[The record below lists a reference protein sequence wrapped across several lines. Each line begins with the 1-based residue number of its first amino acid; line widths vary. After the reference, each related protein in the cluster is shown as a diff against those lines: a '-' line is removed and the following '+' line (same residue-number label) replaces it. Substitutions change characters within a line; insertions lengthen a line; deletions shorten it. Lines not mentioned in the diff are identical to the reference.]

1 MIINIILYTFSGI
14 SETSSQASDLNGN
27 RNTKTFAY
35 PRDGPYMPQLSE
47 SHEHQLYSNR
57 FVSIILYLPFLLNN
71 YVIFSKILLIVQ
83 IL

>member
-1 MIINIILYTFSGI
+1 MYTDNVILYTFSGI

-35 PRDGPYMPQLSE
+35 PRDGPYMPQLTE

-57 FVSIILYLPFLLNN
+57 FVSIILYLLFFLNTN
-71 YVIFSKILLIVQ
+71 IFLVKYY
-83 IL
+83 